1 MPAIPYV
8 LPHKG
13 ECFLPWLKNGRILPL
28 CNICLFNLLSLASKE
43 QASKVFQSLTER
55 WSRRRQVLAFPRCNE
70 VHWPFQLFDRAYF
83 QHSRG
88 IGFCQFRDL
97 IGWEVKLL
105 GTFQF
110 LMRRERRRLSFKSF
124 EFSINPTASTVN
136 TDVTACSKRLVDMR
150 AESFACCSI
159 PSQSHLIRIDYFCSS
174 PLQYWD

>member
-110 LMRRERRRLSFKSF
+110 LMSREKGEGFHS
-124 EFSINPTASTVN
+124 NPLN
-136 TDVTACSKRLVDMR
+136 
-150 AESFACCSI
+150 
-159 PSQSHLIRIDYFCSS
+159 S
-174 PLQYWD
+174 PLTQQPQQSTLMSLPARRGWLIWGQKVSRAALSLANLI